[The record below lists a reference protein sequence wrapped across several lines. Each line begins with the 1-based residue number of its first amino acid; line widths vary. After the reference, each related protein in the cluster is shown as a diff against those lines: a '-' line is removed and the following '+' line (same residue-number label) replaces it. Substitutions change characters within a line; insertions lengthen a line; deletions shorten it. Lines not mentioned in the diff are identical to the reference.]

1 LDILVNNA
9 GVYRPAT
16 LRDTDQ
22 PLWDLHYRVNQLGV
36 FLGMRSVVDG
46 MVASGGG
53 SIVNVSS
60 NAGMKNVGGMFA
72 YATSKWAVRGM
83 SKLAAT
89 ELAPS
94 KIRVNSV
101 HPGLIDTPMLGANDA
116 ERMRMFEAMIP
127 LLEKRLEIRQYLI
140 DRDLGSKITYLTEL
154 QDLVGQRHDLLVHR
168 SRYQEADA
176 AVAALREARTK
187 TVAEHRRGVFDELAK
202 AEQKV
207 ASLSEDVVKA
217 QQRTKLQRL
226 TAPVDG
232 VVQQLAV
239 HTVGG
244 VVTPGQALLVIV
256 PINSHLEIEAMVSNR
271 DIGFVHAG
279 DEAEIKVDTFNFTR
293 YGLLHGKVMSLSR
306 DAVVRDKPQDK
317 TGDKVQGAETGTSE
331 PKGQELVYTARISLD
346 RAQMKIEDNL
356 VNLSPGMALTVEIK
370 TGSRTV
376 IGYLL
381 SPLLRYSHDSLRE
394 R

>member
-1 LDILVNNA
+1 MKALDGKTAIITGAARGQGAAEARLFVDEGAKVVLTDVNSDGAALAAQLGDHAHFILHDVADPEGWKAVVDATLRWSSRLDILVNNA

-127 LLEKRLEIRQYLI
+127 LGRVGSVDEVSRLVAFLASDSASY
-140 DRDLGSKITYLTEL
+140 IT
-154 QDLVGQRHDLLVHR
+154 G
-168 SRYQEADA
+168 
-176 AVAALREARTK
+176 
-187 TVAEHRRGVFDELAK
+187 
-202 AEQKV
+202 
-207 ASLSEDVVKA
+207 
-217 QQRTKLQRL
+217 
-226 TAPVDG
+226 
-232 VVQQLAV
+232 
-239 HTVGG
+239 
-244 VVTPGQALLVIV
+244 
-256 PINSHLEIEAMVSNR
+256 
-271 DIGFVHAG
+271 
-279 DEAEIKVDTFNFTR
+279 AEITID
-293 YGLLHGKVMSLSR
+293 GG
-306 DAVVRDKPQDK
+306 
-317 TGDKVQGAETGTSE
+317 
-331 PKGQELVYTARISLD
+331 
-346 RAQMKIEDNL
+346 
-356 VNLSPGMALTVEIK
+356 
-370 TGSRTV
+370 
-376 IGYLL
+376 IG
-381 SPLLRYSHDSLRE
+381 
-394 R
+394 

>member
-1 LDILVNNA
+1 MKALEGKVAIVTGAARGQGAAEARLFVAEGAKVVLTDVNSDGAALAKELGGQAHFMLHDVADPEGWKAVVDDVLGRFSRLDILVNNA

-22 PLWDLHYRVNQLGV
+22 ALWDLHYRVNQLGV

-127 LLEKRLEIRQYLI
+127 LGRVGSVDEVSRLVAFLASDSASY
-140 DRDLGSKITYLTEL
+140 IT
-154 QDLVGQRHDLLVHR
+154 G
-168 SRYQEADA
+168 
-176 AVAALREARTK
+176 
-187 TVAEHRRGVFDELAK
+187 
-202 AEQKV
+202 
-207 ASLSEDVVKA
+207 
-217 QQRTKLQRL
+217 
-226 TAPVDG
+226 
-232 VVQQLAV
+232 
-239 HTVGG
+239 
-244 VVTPGQALLVIV
+244 
-256 PINSHLEIEAMVSNR
+256 
-271 DIGFVHAG
+271 
-279 DEAEIKVDTFNFTR
+279 AEITID
-293 YGLLHGKVMSLSR
+293 GG
-306 DAVVRDKPQDK
+306 
-317 TGDKVQGAETGTSE
+317 
-331 PKGQELVYTARISLD
+331 
-346 RAQMKIEDNL
+346 
-356 VNLSPGMALTVEIK
+356 
-370 TGSRTV
+370 
-376 IGYLL
+376 IG
-381 SPLLRYSHDSLRE
+381 
-394 R
+394 

>member
-1 LDILVNNA
+1 MKALEGKVAIITGAARGQGAAEARLFVAEGANVVLTDVNSDGAALAGELGGQAHFMLHDVADPEGWKAVVNDVLGRFSRLDILVNNA

-22 PLWDLHYRVNQLGV
+22 TLWDLHYRVNQLGV

-127 LLEKRLEIRQYLI
+127 LGR
-140 DRDLGSKITYLTEL
+140 LGSVDEVSRLVAFLASDSASYIT
-154 QDLVGQRHDLLVHR
+154 G
-168 SRYQEADA
+168 
-176 AVAALREARTK
+176 
-187 TVAEHRRGVFDELAK
+187 
-202 AEQKV
+202 
-207 ASLSEDVVKA
+207 
-217 QQRTKLQRL
+217 
-226 TAPVDG
+226 
-232 VVQQLAV
+232 
-239 HTVGG
+239 
-244 VVTPGQALLVIV
+244 
-256 PINSHLEIEAMVSNR
+256 
-271 DIGFVHAG
+271 
-279 DEAEIKVDTFNFTR
+279 AEITID
-293 YGLLHGKVMSLSR
+293 GG
-306 DAVVRDKPQDK
+306 
-317 TGDKVQGAETGTSE
+317 
-331 PKGQELVYTARISLD
+331 
-346 RAQMKIEDNL
+346 
-356 VNLSPGMALTVEIK
+356 
-370 TGSRTV
+370 
-376 IGYLL
+376 IG
-381 SPLLRYSHDSLRE
+381 
-394 R
+394 

>member
-1 LDILVNNA
+1 MKALDGKTAIITGAARGQGAAEARLFVDEGAKVVLTDVNSDGAALAAQLGDHAHFILHDVADPEGWKAVVDATLRWSSRLDILVNNA

-22 PLWDLHYRVNQLGV
+22 ALWDLHYRVNQLGV

-127 LLEKRLEIRQYLI
+127 LGRVGSVDEVSRLVAFLASDSASY
-140 DRDLGSKITYLTEL
+140 IT
-154 QDLVGQRHDLLVHR
+154 G
-168 SRYQEADA
+168 
-176 AVAALREARTK
+176 
-187 TVAEHRRGVFDELAK
+187 
-202 AEQKV
+202 
-207 ASLSEDVVKA
+207 
-217 QQRTKLQRL
+217 
-226 TAPVDG
+226 
-232 VVQQLAV
+232 
-239 HTVGG
+239 
-244 VVTPGQALLVIV
+244 
-256 PINSHLEIEAMVSNR
+256 
-271 DIGFVHAG
+271 
-279 DEAEIKVDTFNFTR
+279 AEITID
-293 YGLLHGKVMSLSR
+293 GG
-306 DAVVRDKPQDK
+306 
-317 TGDKVQGAETGTSE
+317 
-331 PKGQELVYTARISLD
+331 
-346 RAQMKIEDNL
+346 
-356 VNLSPGMALTVEIK
+356 
-370 TGSRTV
+370 
-376 IGYLL
+376 IG
-381 SPLLRYSHDSLRE
+381 
-394 R
+394 

>member
-1 LDILVNNA
+1 MKALDGKTAIITGAARGQGAAEARLFVDQGAKVVLTDVNSDGAALAAQLGDHAHFILHDVADPEGWKAVVDATLRWSSRLDILVNNA

-22 PLWDLHYRVNQLGV
+22 ALWDLHYRVNQLGV

-127 LLEKRLEIRQYLI
+127 LGRVGSVDEVSRLVAFLASDSASY
-140 DRDLGSKITYLTEL
+140 IT
-154 QDLVGQRHDLLVHR
+154 G
-168 SRYQEADA
+168 
-176 AVAALREARTK
+176 
-187 TVAEHRRGVFDELAK
+187 
-202 AEQKV
+202 
-207 ASLSEDVVKA
+207 
-217 QQRTKLQRL
+217 
-226 TAPVDG
+226 
-232 VVQQLAV
+232 
-239 HTVGG
+239 
-244 VVTPGQALLVIV
+244 
-256 PINSHLEIEAMVSNR
+256 
-271 DIGFVHAG
+271 
-279 DEAEIKVDTFNFTR
+279 AEITID
-293 YGLLHGKVMSLSR
+293 GG
-306 DAVVRDKPQDK
+306 
-317 TGDKVQGAETGTSE
+317 
-331 PKGQELVYTARISLD
+331 
-346 RAQMKIEDNL
+346 
-356 VNLSPGMALTVEIK
+356 
-370 TGSRTV
+370 
-376 IGYLL
+376 IG
-381 SPLLRYSHDSLRE
+381 
-394 R
+394 

>member
-1 LDILVNNA
+1 MKALEGKVAIITGAARGQGAAEARLFVAEGANVVLTDVNSDGAALAGELGGQAHFMLHDVADPEGWKAVVNDVLGRFSRLDILVNNA

-22 PLWDLHYRVNQLGV
+22 TLWDLHYRVNQLGV

-127 LLEKRLEIRQYLI
+127 LGRVGSVDEVSRLVAFLASDSASY
-140 DRDLGSKITYLTEL
+140 IT
-154 QDLVGQRHDLLVHR
+154 G
-168 SRYQEADA
+168 
-176 AVAALREARTK
+176 
-187 TVAEHRRGVFDELAK
+187 
-202 AEQKV
+202 
-207 ASLSEDVVKA
+207 
-217 QQRTKLQRL
+217 
-226 TAPVDG
+226 
-232 VVQQLAV
+232 
-239 HTVGG
+239 
-244 VVTPGQALLVIV
+244 
-256 PINSHLEIEAMVSNR
+256 
-271 DIGFVHAG
+271 
-279 DEAEIKVDTFNFTR
+279 AEITID
-293 YGLLHGKVMSLSR
+293 GG
-306 DAVVRDKPQDK
+306 
-317 TGDKVQGAETGTSE
+317 
-331 PKGQELVYTARISLD
+331 
-346 RAQMKIEDNL
+346 
-356 VNLSPGMALTVEIK
+356 
-370 TGSRTV
+370 
-376 IGYLL
+376 IG
-381 SPLLRYSHDSLRE
+381 
-394 R
+394 